1 MKYYSCDL
9 HEVSSL
15 ALCYGFSHKFDKGK
29 KGFRF
34 LHEMSIIKNTLPPT
48 GKRISCYRY
57 RYKEC
62 GKAFS
67 SPWKFP
73 VSFLHITDESMQET
87 IISWVS
93 DARRNG
99 VTRIRTLLRTSV
111 WI

>member
-1 MKYYSCDL
+1 M
-9 HEVSSL
+9 SSL

-34 LHEMSIIKNTLPPT
+34 LHEMSIIKKTLPLT

-67 SPWKFP
+67 SA
-73 VSFLHITDESMQET
+73 VEISCFLSTDESMQET

-93 DARRNG
+93 DG
-99 VTRIRTLLRTSV
+99 MV
-111 WI
+111 

>member
-34 LHEMSIIKNTLPPT
+34 LHEMSIIKKLYHRRENEYHVIVIVIKNAEKL
-48 GKRISCYRY
+48 S
-57 RYKEC
+57 
-62 GKAFS
+62 AQ
-67 SPWKFP
+67 PWKFP

-93 DARRNG
+93 DG
-99 VTRIRTLLRTSV
+99 MV
-111 WI
+111 

>member
-1 MKYYSCDL
+1 MRQYYYTAFLSCWPGTLRTVGVVKYYSCDL

-67 SPWKFP
+67 SA
-73 VSFLHITDESMQET
+73 VEISCFLS
-87 IISWVS
+87 SYY
-93 DARRNG
+93 
-99 VTRIRTLLRTSV
+99 
-111 WI
+111 